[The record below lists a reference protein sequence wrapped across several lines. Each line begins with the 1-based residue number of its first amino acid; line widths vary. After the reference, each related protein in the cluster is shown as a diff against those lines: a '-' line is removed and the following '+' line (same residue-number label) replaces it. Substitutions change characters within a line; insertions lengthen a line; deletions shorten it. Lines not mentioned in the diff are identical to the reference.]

1 MDIQWAV
8 GAWEKGARNDRKDV
22 ETVQTVLTRAARL
35 LGWPDVD
42 PQGVDGSIARPPRKS
57 GTVAAIK
64 AFQLRAG
71 LDATGVLA
79 PASEDWG
86 RLLLAV
92 ASAPPTPGGD
102 SFFPFARPAV
112 ADWIHPPRSFGSRR
126 SGGRRAHAGCDLYA
140 PVGRLI
146 HAVRDGVVIRDP
158 YPFYAQTDALEID
171 HGDFVI
177 RYGEIKPDCTLRK
190 GEQVKAGQVIARV
203 GLLVGIQVPSAMLH
217 LEMYDGSASG
227 PLTAPES
234 VSARRADGVS
244 FLRRADLMDP
254 TPFLNVWRTRLA
266 GT

>member
-1 MDIQWAV
+1 MDILAAV
-8 GAWEKGARNDRKDV
+8 GAWEQGARNERKDV
-22 ETVQTVLTRAARL
+22 EMVQTVLTRAARL

-42 PQGVDGSIARPPRKS
+42 PKGVDGGIARPPRKS
-57 GTVAAIK
+57 STVQAIQ
-64 AFQLRAG
+64 AFQARAG
-71 LDATGVLA
+71 LSPSGLLA
-79 PASEDWG
+79 PGSADWQ
-86 RLLLAV
+86 RLVQAV
-92 ASAPPTPGGD
+92 DAAPAPPGGD
-102 SFFPFARPAV
+102 SFFPFAKPAV
-112 ADWIHPPRSFGSRR
+112 ADWTHPPRSFGFRR

-177 RYGEIKPDCTLRK
+177 RYGEIKPDCALRK
-190 GEQVKAGQVIARV
+190 GEEVKAGQVIARV

-217 LEMYDGSASG
+217 IEMYDGSASG

-234 VSARRADGVS
+234 ASARRADGVPY
-244 FLRRADLMDP
+244 LRRADLIDP
-254 TPFLNVWRTRLA
+254 TPFLNTWRTRLA

>member
-64 AFQLRAG
+64 AFQVRSG
-71 LDATGVLA
+71 LGTSGVLA
-79 PASEDWG
+79 PGSDDWR
-86 RLLLAV
+86 RLVVAV
-92 ASAPPTPGGD
+92 ETAPAPPGGD
-102 SFFPFARPAV
+102 SFFPFAKPAV
-112 ADWIHPPRSFGSRR
+112 ADWTHPPRSFGSRR

-203 GLLVGIQVPSAMLH
+203 GLLVGVQVPSAMLH
-217 LEMYDGSASG
+217 LEMYDGSGSG

-234 VSARRADGVS
+234 ASARSAAGVP
-244 FLRRADLMDP
+244 FLRRSDLIDP
-254 TPFLNVWRTRLA
+254 TPFLNEWRKRLA
-266 GT
+266 GS